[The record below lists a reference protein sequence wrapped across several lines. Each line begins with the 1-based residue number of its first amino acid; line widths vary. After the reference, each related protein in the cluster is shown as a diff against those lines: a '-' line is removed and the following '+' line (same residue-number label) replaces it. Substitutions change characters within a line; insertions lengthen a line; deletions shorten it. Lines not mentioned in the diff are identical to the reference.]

1 MFSCSAASW
10 ERSFTNEGGK
20 EGEPRM
26 MEHFEGRVGAALA
39 ITLSGELQAIAFTSS
54 VPFEFRLIRNHA
66 PVQLPLA
73 VQNLVEWQTFDPR
86 NAESCYTT
94 LYPYKGG
101 TRGLDT
107 DGLVIETRGLFL
119 GARFVLFVWKRE

>member
-1 MFSCSAASW
+1 MRTRTASRALFSCRAASW
-10 ERSFTNEGGK
+10 ARLFTNEAGK

-54 VPFEFRLIRNHA
+54 VPFEFRLIRNHE

-73 VQNLVEWQTFDPR
+73 VQKLAEWQTFAPR
-86 NAESCYTT
+86 NAEACYTT
-94 LYPYKGG
+94 LYPD
-101 TRGLDT
+101 TRG
-107 DGLVIETRGLFL
+107 
-119 GARFVLFVWKRE
+119 

>member
-1 MFSCSAASW
+1 
-10 ERSFTNEGGK
+10 
-20 EGEPRM
+20 M

-39 ITLSGELQAIAFTSS
+39 ITLSGELQAISFTSS
-54 VPFEFRLIRNHA
+54 VPFEFRLIRNHE

-73 VQNLVEWQTFDPR
+73 VQKLAEWQTFDPR
-86 NAESCYTT
+86 NVESCYTT

-107 DGLVIETRGLFL
+107 DGLGIETRGLFL
-119 GARFVLFVWKRE
+119 GTRFVLLAWKRE